1 MPTRWP
7 DLAVLELLVAIGRHG
22 SLGRAARSVDMAQ
35 PNASRAI
42 AGLERSLGL
51 TLIER
56 HSRGSRLTADGEA
69 IAELAGR
76 LLVGADDL
84 LAAATARRGHH
95 ESRLELAASLTVAEY
110 LLPAWVAG
118 LRRGN
123 PELDVRMRVENSTR
137 VFELLESHEIELGF
151 VESPGVRRGLHSR
164 TVAVDRLVVVVSP
177 THAWARRSQIT
188 LDELA
193 ATPLVTR
200 EAGSGTRSTLADA
213 LDGRT
218 PAEPSLVVASNAAV
232 LIAAASGAGPTV
244 LSDLATRPWVAR
256 GELVEVAVAGLD
268 LTRRLRA
275 VWRRGDVLSTPA
287 ATLLGE
293 LSRGRAGGNID

>member
-7 DLAVLELLVAIGRHG
+7 DLAVLELLVAVGRHG
-22 SLGRAARSVDMAQ
+22 SLGGAARSVDMAQ

-42 AGLERSLGL
+42 TGLERSLGL

-56 HSRGSRLTADGEA
+56 HARGSRLTADGEA
-69 IAELAGR
+69 IAELAAR
-76 LLVGADDL
+76 LLAGADDL
-84 LAAATARRGHH
+84 LAAARARREHH
-95 ESRLELAASLTVAEY
+95 EARLDLAASLTVAEY
-110 LLPAWVAG
+110 LLPAWITG
-118 LRRGN
+118 LRSSR
-123 PELDVRMRVENSTR
+123 PELDVRMRVENSSR
-137 VFELLESHEIELGF
+137 VFELLEAREIELGF
-151 VESPGVRRGLHSR
+151 VESPAVRRGLHSR
-164 TVAVDRLVVVVSP
+164 TVATDRLVVVASP
-177 THAWARRSQIT
+177 THPWARRLHVT

-218 PAEPSLVVASNAAV
+218 PAEPAMVVASNAAV
-232 LIAAASGAGPTV
+232 LIAAASGAGPAV

-256 GELVEVAVAGLD
+256 GELVEVAVEGLE
-268 LTRRLRA
+268 LARRLRA

-293 LSRGRAGGNID
+293 LSRRRASGNLD